1 MCVCVCK
8 RERERERDLGASA
21 SERVNTPKF
30 FAITIKTLHNSSRS
44 LHENKRTKDVRM
56 ETTTDA
62 TTNATTSTTTDTKNA
77 LLSKLIAQSRAELD
91 DIEAHITASSP
102 TASMPS
108 FSILKRLV
116 RELEH
121 DEEEK
126 DKEEEGTEEK
136 TFKPPKGAIRIPGME
151 AGGAL
156 GKEFLQNLKLKNAK
170 KTGEEEEHGEGDEAT
185 QKPAVAA
192 KPAWMIEL
200 AAKKAA
206 ARAKEA
212 EEA

>member
-1 MCVCVCK
+1 
-8 RERERERDLGASA
+8 
-21 SERVNTPKF
+21 
-30 FAITIKTLHNSSRS
+30 
-44 LHENKRTKDVRM
+44 M

-62 TTNATTSTTTDTKNA
+62 TTNATTSITTDTQNA